1 MVDGS
6 NNVDVEKLISF
17 SKDLV
22 QFLKEDKD
30 VSFLK
35 QCKEQSNALQSHC
48 HTEHQALQNSIQDYQ
63 GKINACK
70 QRTTEAQSE
79 AAADAEINKL
89 QKELEQ
95 EIQREQLLREELRVI
110 TDEIND
116 LDRQRDSIEEQRK
129 LLKKIEQDQL
139 RSEMKL
145 SLYASVTSIIPD
157 LDDQSKI
164 SGHIVERDKKVVE
177 NFEFDSSNQTAFD
190 TCNNIWKMIN
200 L

>member
-6 NNVDVEKLISF
+6 SNVDVEKLISF
-17 SKDLV
+17 SNDLV
-22 QFLKEDKD
+22 QFLKDDKD

-35 QCKEQSNALQSHC
+35 QCLEQSNALQSQC
-48 HTEHQALQNSIQDYQ
+48 HSEYHALQTSIQDYQ

-70 QRTTEAQSE
+70 QRTTEVQSE
-79 AAADAEINKL
+79 AAADAENDKL

-110 TDEIND
+110 TNEISD
-116 LDRQRDSIEEQRK
+116 LDRQRASIEEQRQLLNK
-129 LLKKIEQDQL
+129 LEQDQL
-139 RSEMKL
+139 RAEMKL
-145 SLYASVTSIIPD
+145 SLYASVTCIIPN

-177 NFEFDSSNQTAFD
+177 NFEFDPSKVTSFD
-190 TCNNIWKMIN
+190 TCNSIWRMIH

>member
-6 NNVDVEKLISF
+6 NIDVEKLKLF

-22 QFLKEDKD
+22 GFLKDDKD
-30 VSFLK
+30 ACFFK
-35 QCKEQSNALQSHC
+35 QCLEQSNALQSHS
-48 HTEHQALQNSIQDYQ
+48 HSQYQLLRDSIQDYQ
-63 GKINACK
+63 EKINACK

-79 AAADAEINKL
+79 AAADAEIDKL

-110 TDEIND
+110 TDEVND
-116 LDRQRDSIEEQRK
+116 LDHQRASIEEQRQ
-129 LLKKIEQDQL
+129 LLKKLEQDQL
-139 RSEMKL
+139 RAEMKL

-164 SGHIVERDKKVVE
+164 SGQIVERDKKVVE
-177 NFEFDSSNQTAFD
+177 NFEFDSSKLTTFD
-190 TCNNIWKMIN
+190 TCNSIWKMIN
-200 L
+200 S